1 MARTGRFGYP
11 SGHASAEESS
21 CGRAGSSLRTQG
33 RPGAR
38 RKARPSRTSRN
49 RDPPRARALAQTDEA
64 PLTPVELLLAL
75 PSEVGGGHDATV
87 ICRGRVV
94 RTEPAN
100 RLDPR
105 PAVAAT
111 IAGYRLAHVQG
122 NDPRRI

>member
-1 MARTGRFGYP
+1 MKGEATCDLDQPAARFAIHVPLRSRPAGDMRWREGNTENI
-11 SGHASAEESS
+11 SGS
-21 CGRAGSSLRTQG
+21 GVLF
-33 RPGAR
+33 
-38 RKARPSRTSRN
+38 RTSQ
-49 RDPPRARALAQTDEA
+49 PMPL
-64 PLTPVELLLAL
+64 LTPIEMTLAL
-75 PSEVGGGHDATV
+75 PSEVGGGDDATV

-94 RTEPAN
+94 RTEPAS

>member
-1 MARTGRFGYP
+1 MQWREGYTENISR
-11 SGHASAEESS
+11 SGV
-21 CGRAGSSLRTQG
+21 LF
-33 RPGAR
+33 
-38 RKARPSRTSRN
+38 RTSQ
-49 RDPPRARALAQTDEA
+49 PMPL
-64 PLTPVELLLAL
+64 LTPVEMLLAL
-75 PSEVGGGHDATV
+75 PSEVGGGDDATV